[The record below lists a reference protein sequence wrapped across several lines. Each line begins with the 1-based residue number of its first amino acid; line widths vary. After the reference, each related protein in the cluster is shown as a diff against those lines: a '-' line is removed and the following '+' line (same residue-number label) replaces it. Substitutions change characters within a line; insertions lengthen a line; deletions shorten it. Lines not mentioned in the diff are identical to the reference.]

1 MDTESAAPPAPAVAI
16 VTYVPKRRPA
26 DAAALRAL
34 LEAAAPAYRAAPGL
48 IRKYFLD
55 GDGGAEGPGRAGGVY
70 VWESRAAGEAFFAG
84 PWAERLA
91 LAADDIRIDW
101 FTAPLIVEAGRP
113 G

>member
-1 MDTESAAPPAPAVAI
+1 MGSETTPAPAIAI
-16 VTYVPKRRPA
+16 VTYIPKRRPA

-34 LEAAAPAYRAAPGL
+34 LDAAAPAYRAAPGL

-55 GDGGAEGPGRAGGVY
+55 GDARGAGPGRAGGVY

-101 FTAPLIVEAGRP
+101 FTAPLIVEVGRP
-113 G
+113 D

>member
-1 MDTESAAPPAPAVAI
+1 MDTESAAPPVPAVAI

-26 DAAALRAL
+26 DAGALRAL

-55 GDGGAEGPGRAGGVY
+55 GDAGGRAGGVY

-91 LAADDIRIDW
+91 QAADDIRIDW
-101 FTAPLIVEAGRP
+101 FTAPLIVETGRP
-113 G
+113 E